1 MSSEIEN
8 CYLIET
14 GYSFKTVDGK
24 EFHRGDYIPYWQLP
38 VFCKDRNGYSAFNS
52 AYRYSDTEFD
62 LSTLLYGGLYLDF
75 DDEDDFEKV
84 RQDALTSLSYFKV
97 VYKIP
102 EENINIYFS
111 GKKGLHIIVP
121 PEIMGIEP
129 NNQLN
134 LIFKY
139 IANSIRTYT
148 PNKTID
154 LKIYDNKR
162 LFRIPNT
169 IHEATGLYK
178 IPLLSDELRNL
189 SKEEIINL
197 AHSPRT
203 IKTKRIVEVN
213 KTANIQ
219 YLKAIDE
226 FIKYSKDSNKDFKYN
241 RTINFVP
248 PCIQSLL
255 DNGAEIGQRNM
266 SIAIL
271 AGFFKQYGKTFNEA
285 CEIIS
290 DWNSKNKAPTGET
303 ELKRTVRS
311 MYNSDKAYGCSSI
324 TIYTECD
331 CSNCKININKEKKK
345 DENKNSKNKS

>member
-1 MSSEIEN
+1 MSSGIEN

-14 GYSFKTVDGK
+14 GYSFNTADGK

-38 VFCKDRNGYSAFNS
+38 VFCKNCNEYSAFNS

-75 DDEDDFEKV
+75 DDEEDFEKV
-84 RQDALTSLSYFKV
+84 RQDAITSLSYFKI

-102 EENINIYFS
+102 EDNINIYFS
-111 GKKGLHIIVP
+111 GKKGLHILIP
-121 PEIMGIEP
+121 PEVMGIEP

-139 IANSIRTYT
+139 IANSIKTYT

-169 IHEATGLYK
+169 IHESTGLYK
-178 IPLLSDELRNL
+178 IPITSDELRNL
-189 SKEEIINL
+189 SKDAIVNL
-197 AHSPRT
+197 AHNPRS
-203 IKTKRIVEVN
+203 IKHKKIIEAN
-213 KTANIQ
+213 KIANTQ
-219 YLKAIDE
+219 YLKAIQE
-226 FIKYSKDSNKDFKYN
+226 FIKYSAEANKDFRSNK
-241 RTINFVP
+241 TISFIP

-271 AGFFKQYGKTFNEA
+271 ASFFKRYGKSFNEA
-285 CEIIS
+285 CDIIS
-290 DWNSKNKAPTGET
+290 DWNSKNASPTGET

-311 MYNSDKAYGCSSI
+311 MYNSDKSYGCSSI
-324 TIYTECD
+324 SLYTDCD
-331 CSNCKININKEKKK
+331 CSNCKIKINKEKNKN
-345 DENKNSKNKS
+345 ENKDSKNKS